1 MDYELFEVIITGV
14 HKNILKIDEIISKN
28 LSSNWSIDRLSQ
40 TEKTVLRSATYE
52 LLFENKFKKLTIMNE
67 YISIFEVFGGNA
79 DFANGILDNIS
90 KEKRDS
96 KKKSNERFT
105 ILIAE
110 FYSKESA
117 LILKRRITQELTN
130 FNSKKLF
137 IKSNNANK
145 TTLLS
150 GPYNSIN
157 LMKNDYIELKKFGF
171 EDLDLNIYE

>member
-1 MDYELFEVIITGV
+1 MVNTDLKLNEIIRHISIRKKTASRICSIQVLYSFSFFNDDIDLIINNYIQNYLPKILKDLSIKKMDYELFEVIITGV

-90 KEKRDS
+90 KE
-96 KKKSNERFT
+96 
-105 ILIAE
+105 I
-110 FYSKESA
+110 
-117 LILKRRITQELTN
+117 
-130 FNSKKLF
+130 KLF
-137 IKSNNANK
+137 
-145 TTLLS
+145 
-150 GPYNSIN
+150 
-157 LMKNDYIELKKFGF
+157 
-171 EDLDLNIYE
+171 